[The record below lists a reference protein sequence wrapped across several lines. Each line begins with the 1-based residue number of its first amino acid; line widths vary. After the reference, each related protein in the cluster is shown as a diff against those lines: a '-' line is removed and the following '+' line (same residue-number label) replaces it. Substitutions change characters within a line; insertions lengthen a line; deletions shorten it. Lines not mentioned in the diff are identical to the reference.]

1 MIPMTIFD
9 ANCLYVL
16 KCLALVFLVA
26 PCVLFAGGMLICLL
40 MWCGLHITRAMHLR
54 RLGLPRCGR
63 CRYWATVQCPLY
75 GHNTPSDFCS
85 RGEWHAVSNLLSG
98 KIPPA
103 YHQGKTQAHPRPP
116 DGRPCK
122 RNPSVNQSRS
132 P

>member
-16 KCLALVFLVA
+16 KCLALVFVAA

-40 MWCGLHITRAMHLR
+40 IWCGLHITRAMHLR

-75 GHNTPSDFCS
+75 GRNTAVKTANSAAWAAMPTASATRPTAPRMPSAGPMKSSLPIWTAC
-85 RGEWHAVSNLLSG
+85 R
-98 KIPPA
+98 KPPL
-103 YHQGKTQAHPRPP
+103 P
-116 DGRPCK
+116 
-122 RNPSVNQSRS
+122 
-132 P
+132 